1 MSTATPTKEDS
12 SSKVVKNHPLICLKR
27 LKEELSNRAF
37 QADPAR
43 VAADKYCG
51 KRALGAEYA

>member
-27 LKEELSNRAF
+27 LITKGNNAF
-37 QADPAR
+37 PT
-43 VAADKYCG
+43 
-51 KRALGAEYA
+51 LAE

>member
-27 LKEELSNRAF
+27 HFMKSKKQDREREEREAAEWEARRA
-37 QADPAR
+37 AAR
-43 VAADKYCG
+43 
-51 KRALGAEYA
+51 